1 MAMAL
6 EAGEVDFVTKVPA
19 TDALP
24 FESKSGF
31 TVDWLDQDGVT
42 LVCYNCGTAP
52 FNDKRVRQAVAYAID
67 RDALNLITTEGTGL
81 VWDYF
86 YSPKQAGAP
95 NYDDLPHYTY
105 DPEKAK
111 QLLADAGYPNG
122 LQLDPVPIMQSD
134 ERYAVALQQQLEQVG
149 ITFELETLEQN
160 TLFDT
165 IFAMDY
171 EILPFGLSTE
181 IYDMSYVAKY
191 FYNKDLKPMLFPC
204 GDFADDQID
213 ELIRQGETTADL
225 GERAKIYTELY
236 KLLYDEQPLSA
247 VYSRQCATVK
257 NQNLNYAHPDILKV
271 KIWDL
276 SWNA

>member
-1 MAMAL
+1 
-6 EAGEVDFVTKVPA
+6 
-19 TDALP
+19 
-24 FESKSGF
+24 
-31 TVDWLDQDGVT
+31 
-42 LVCYNCGTAP
+42 
-52 FNDKRVRQAVAYAID
+52 
-67 RDALNLITTEGTGL
+67 
-81 VWDYF
+81 
-86 YSPKQAGAP
+86 
-95 NYDDLPHYTY
+95 
-105 DPEKAK
+105 
-111 QLLADAGYPNG
+111 
-122 LQLDPVPIMQSD
+122 
-134 ERYAVALQQQLEQVG
+134 
-149 ITFELETLEQN
+149 
-160 TLFDT
+160 
-165 IFAMDY
+165 MDY